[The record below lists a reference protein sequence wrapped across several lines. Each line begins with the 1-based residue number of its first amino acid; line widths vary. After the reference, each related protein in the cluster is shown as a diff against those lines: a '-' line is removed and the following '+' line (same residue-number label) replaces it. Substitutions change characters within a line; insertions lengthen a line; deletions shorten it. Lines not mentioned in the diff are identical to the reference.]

1 MTRISSKGTCSY
13 CGGSYSKSTILRHLQ
28 ACPARKTE
36 NEAPSKKGSGKGVA
50 KTIFHLQVEGLYLPM
65 YWLHIEIPAK
75 AKLEDLDSFLR
86 DLWLECCGHLS
97 SFEIQGQYFFSEKF
111 EPGDRSMRIA
121 LEKVMAP
128 GMKFEHIYD
137 FGTSTELLIKVISAR
152 EGQAQGKGAVIM
164 ARNDPPDIRCNA
176 CGKPATAIC
185 CICSDEGT
193 GYVCDDCAK
202 KHECGEDMLL
212 PLVNSPR
219 TGMCGYTGEC
229 YD

>member
-13 CGGSYSKSTILRHLQ
+13 CGGSYSKSAVSRHLQ

-36 NEAPSKKGSGKGVA
+36 NEVNSKKGSGKGQA

-65 YWLHIEIPAK
+65 YWLHIEIPSK
-75 AKLEDLDSFLR
+75 ATLDDLDSFLR

-97 SFEIQGQYFFSEKF
+97 SFEIAGNTFFSEKM

-137 FGTSTELLIKVISAR
+137 FGTSTELLIR
-152 EGQAQGKGAVIM
+152 
-164 ARNDPPDIRCNA
+164 
-176 CGKPATAIC
+176 
-185 CICSDEGT
+185 
-193 GYVCDDCAK
+193 
-202 KHECGEDMLL
+202 
-212 PLVNSPR
+212 
-219 TGMCGYTGEC
+219 
-229 YD
+229 